1 MFLYKTGGGVMI
13 KPLIIG
19 IAGGAGSGKSTISE
33 KLKSING
40 ESKVQIIDQNS
51 FIKDFSSMSFDERKK
66 LNLDHPDSF
75 DFDYLIRILKDLAL
89 GNTVSIPAFD
99 FVSLE
104 RTDNFQNFTPKDII
118 IVEGSLIL
126 YEKKLR
132 DLFDIKVFI
141 DTDSD
146 IRLIRRI
153 IRDTKEKSM
162 PLEKIILEYISVVKP
177 TNMNFVEPTKRF
189 ADIIIPEGGENEVA
203 INILNA
209 KIKETFKHL

>member
-1 MFLYKTGGGVMI
+1 MRR
-13 KPLIIG
+13 PLIIG

-40 ESKVQIIDQNS
+40 ENKVQIIEQNS
-51 FIKDFSSMSFDERKK
+51 FVKDFSSMNFDERKK
-66 LNLDHPDSF
+66 LNFEHPDSF
-75 DFDYLIRILKDLAL
+75 DFDNLVRILKDLAL
-89 GNTVSIPAFD
+89 GNDVSIPSFD
-99 FVSLE
+99 FVTLE
-104 RTDNFQNFTPKDII
+104 RTDNFQTITPKDII
-118 IVEGSLIL
+118 VVGGSLIL

-177 TNMNFVEPTKRF
+177 TNINFVEPTKRF

>member
-1 MFLYKTGGGVMI
+1 MI

-51 FIKDFSSMSFDERKK
+51 FIKDFSSMSFDERQK
-66 LNLDHPDSF
+66 LNLEHPDSF

-177 TNMNFVEPTKRF
+177 TNINFVEPTKRF

>member
-1 MFLYKTGGGVMI
+1 MR

-33 KLKSING
+33 KLKSVNG
-40 ESKVQIIDQNS
+40 ENKVQIIEQNS
-51 FIKDFSSMSFDERKK
+51 FIKDFSSMSFDERQK
-66 LNLDHPDSF
+66 LNFEHPDSF
-75 DFDYLIRILKDLAL
+75 DFDYLVRILNDLAL
-89 GNTVSIPAFD
+89 GNDVSISSFD

-104 RTDNFQNFTPKDII
+104 RTDNFQTITPKDII

-153 IRDTKEKSM
+153 IKDTKDKSM

-177 TNMNFVEPTKRF
+177 TNINFVEPTKRF

>member
-1 MFLYKTGGGVMI
+1 MRR
-13 KPLIIG
+13 PLIIG

-40 ESKVQIIDQNS
+40 ENKVQIIEQNS
-51 FIKDFSSMSFDERKK
+51 FVKDFSSMNFDERKK
-66 LNLDHPDSF
+66 LNFEHPDSF
-75 DFDYLIRILKDLAL
+75 DFDNLVRILKDLAL
-89 GNTVSIPAFD
+89 GNDVSIHSFD
-99 FVSLE
+99 FVTLE
-104 RTDNFQNFTPKDII
+104 RTDNFQTITPKDII
-118 IVEGSLIL
+118 VVEGSLIL

-177 TNMNFVEPTKRF
+177 TNINFVEPTKRF

>member
-1 MFLYKTGGGVMI
+1 MR

-33 KLKSING
+33 KLKSVNG
-40 ESKVQIIDQNS
+40 ENKVQIIEQNS
-51 FIKDFSSMSFDERKK
+51 FIKDFSSMNFDERQK
-66 LNLDHPDSF
+66 LNLEHPDSF
-75 DFDYLIRILKDLAL
+75 DFDFLVRILNDLTL
-89 GNTVSIPAFD
+89 GNDVSVPSFD

-104 RTDNFQNFTPKDII
+104 RIDNFQNISPKDII

-153 IRDTKEKSM
+153 IKDTKEKSM
-162 PLEKIILEYISVVKP
+162 QLEKIILEYISVVKP
-177 TNMNFVEPTKRF
+177 TNINFVEPTKRF

>member
-1 MFLYKTGGGVMI
+1 MI

-40 ESKVQIIDQNS
+40 ENKVQIIDQNS

-66 LNLDHPDSF
+66 LNLEHPDSF

-89 GNTVSIPAFD
+89 GNTVSIPTFD
-99 FVSLE
+99 FVSLD

-177 TNMNFVEPTKRF
+177 TNINFVEPTKRF

-209 KIKETFKHL
+209 KIKETFKHLW

>member
-1 MFLYKTGGGVMI
+1 MI

-40 ESKVQIIDQNS
+40 ENKVQIIDQNS
-51 FIKDFSSMSFDERKK
+51 FIKDFSSISFDERKK
-66 LNLDHPDSF
+66 LNLEHPDSF

-89 GNTVSIPAFD
+89 GNTVSIPTFD
-99 FVSLE
+99 FVSLD

-177 TNMNFVEPTKRF
+177 TNINFVEPTKRF

-209 KIKETFKHL
+209 KIKETFKHLW

>member
-1 MFLYKTGGGVMI
+1 MRR
-13 KPLIIG
+13 PLIIG

-40 ESKVQIIDQNS
+40 ENKVQIIEQNS
-51 FIKDFSSMSFDERKK
+51 FVKDFSSMNFDERQK
-66 LNLDHPDSF
+66 LNFEHPDSF
-75 DFDYLIRILKDLAL
+75 DFDYLVRILKDLAL
-89 GNTVSIPAFD
+89 GNDVSIPSFD
-99 FVSLE
+99 FVTLE
-104 RTDNFQNFTPKDII
+104 RTDNFQTITPKDII

-177 TNMNFVEPTKRF
+177 TNINFVEPTKRF

-209 KIKETFKHL
+209 KIKETFKHLW

>member
-1 MFLYKTGGGVMI
+1 MI

-40 ESKVQIIDQNS
+40 ENKVQILDQNS
-51 FIKDFSSMSFDERKK
+51 FIKDFSSMSFDERNK
-66 LNLDHPDSF
+66 LNLEHPDSF

-89 GNTVSIPAFD
+89 GNTVSIPTFD

-104 RTDNFQNFTPKDII
+104 RTDNFKNITPKDII

-177 TNMNFVEPTKRF
+177 TNINFVEPTKRF

>member
-1 MFLYKTGGGVMI
+1 MRR
-13 KPLIIG
+13 PLIIG

-40 ESKVQIIDQNS
+40 ENKVQIIEQNS
-51 FIKDFSSMSFDERKK
+51 FVKDFSSMNFDERKK
-66 LNLDHPDSF
+66 LNFEHPDSF
-75 DFDYLIRILKDLAL
+75 DFDYLVRILKDLAL
-89 GNTVSIPAFD
+89 GEDASIPSFD
-99 FVSLE
+99 FVTLE
-104 RTDNFQNFTPKDII
+104 RTDDFQTITPKDII

-153 IRDTKEKSM
+153 IRDTKVKSM

-177 TNMNFVEPTKRF
+177 TNINFVEPTKRF
-189 ADIIIPEGGENEVA
+189 ADIIIPEGGKNEVA

>member
-1 MFLYKTGGGVMI
+1 MR

-40 ESKVQIIDQNS
+40 ENKVQIIEQNS
-51 FIKDFSSMSFDERKK
+51 FVKDFSSMNFDERKK
-66 LNLDHPDSF
+66 LNFEHPDSF
-75 DFDYLIRILKDLAL
+75 DFDYLVRILKDLAL
-89 GNTVSIPAFD
+89 GNDVSIPSFD
-99 FVSLE
+99 FVTLE
-104 RTDNFQNFTPKDII
+104 RTDNFQTITPKDII

-177 TNMNFVEPTKRF
+177 TNINFVEPTKRF

-209 KIKETFKHL
+209 KIKETFKHLW

>member
-1 MFLYKTGGGVMI
+1 MR

-40 ESKVQIIDQNS
+40 ENKVQIIEQNS
-51 FIKDFSSMSFDERKK
+51 FVKDFSSMNFDERKK
-66 LNLDHPDSF
+66 LNFEHPDSY
-75 DFDYLIRILKDLAL
+75 DFDYLVRILKDLAL
-89 GNTVSIPAFD
+89 GEDASIPSFD
-99 FVSLE
+99 FVALE
-104 RTDNFQNFTPKDII
+104 RTDNFQTITPKDII

-177 TNMNFVEPTKRF
+177 TNINFVEPTKRF

>member
-1 MFLYKTGGGVMI
+1 MRR
-13 KPLIIG
+13 PLIIG

-40 ESKVQIIDQNS
+40 ENKVQIIEQNS
-51 FIKDFSSMSFDERKK
+51 FVKDFSSMNFDERKK
-66 LNLDHPDSF
+66 LNFEHPDSF
-75 DFDYLIRILKDLAL
+75 DFDNLVRILKDLAL
-89 GNTVSIPAFD
+89 GNDVSIPSFD
-99 FVSLE
+99 FVTLE
-104 RTDNFQNFTPKDII
+104 RTDNFQTITPKDII
-118 IVEGSLIL
+118 VVEGSLIL

-177 TNMNFVEPTKRF
+177 TNINFVEPTKRF
-189 ADIIIPEGGENEVA
+189 ADIIIPEGGKNEVA

-209 KIKETFKHL
+209 K

>member
-1 MFLYKTGGGVMI
+1 MRR
-13 KPLIIG
+13 PLIIG

-40 ESKVQIIDQNS
+40 ENKVQIIEQNS
-51 FIKDFSSMSFDERKK
+51 FVKDFSSMNFDERKK
-66 LNLDHPDSF
+66 LNFEHPDSF
-75 DFDYLIRILKDLAL
+75 DFDYLVRILNDLAL
-89 GNTVSIPAFD
+89 GNDVSIPSFD
-99 FVSLE
+99 FVTLE
-104 RTDNFQNFTPKDII
+104 RTDNFQTITPKDII

-177 TNMNFVEPTKRF
+177 TNINFVEPTKRF
-189 ADIIIPEGGENEVA
+189 ADIIIPEGGKNEVA

>member
-1 MFLYKTGGGVMI
+1 MI

-40 ESKVQIIDQNS
+40 ENKVQIIDQNS

-66 LNLDHPDSF
+66 LNLEHPDSF

-89 GNTVSIPAFD
+89 GNTVSIPTFD

-162 PLEKIILEYISVVKP
+162 QLEKIILEYISVVKP
-177 TNMNFVEPTKRF
+177 TNINFVEPTKRF

>member
-1 MFLYKTGGGVMI
+1 MI

-40 ESKVQIIDQNS
+40 ENKVQIIDQNS

-66 LNLDHPDSF
+66 LNLEHPDSF

-177 TNMNFVEPTKRF
+177 TNINFVEPTKRF

-209 KIKETFKHL
+209 KIKETFKHLW

>member
-1 MFLYKTGGGVMI
+1 MI

-40 ESKVQIIDQNS
+40 ENKVQILDQNS

-66 LNLDHPDSF
+66 LNLEHPDSF

-104 RTDNFQNFTPKDII
+104 RTDNFQNITPKDII

-177 TNMNFVEPTKRF
+177 TNINFVEPTKRF

>member
-1 MFLYKTGGGVMI
+1 MRR
-13 KPLIIG
+13 PLIIG

-40 ESKVQIIDQNS
+40 ENKVQIIEQNS
-51 FIKDFSSMSFDERKK
+51 FVKDFSSMNFDERKK
-66 LNLDHPDSF
+66 LNFEHPDSF
-75 DFDYLIRILKDLAL
+75 DFDYLVRILKDLAL
-89 GNTVSIPAFD
+89 GNDVSIPSFD
-99 FVSLE
+99 FVTLE
-104 RTDNFQNFTPKDII
+104 RTDDFQTITPKDII

-177 TNMNFVEPTKRF
+177 TNINFVEPTKRF

>member
-1 MFLYKTGGGVMI
+1 MI

-19 IAGGAGSGKSTISE
+19 LAGGAGSGKSTISE

-40 ESKVQIIDQNS
+40 ENKVQIIDQNS
-51 FIKDFSSMSFDERKK
+51 FIKDFSSMSFDERQK
-66 LNLDHPDSF
+66 LNLEHPDSF
-75 DFDYLIRILKDLAL
+75 DFDFLVRTLNDLAL
-89 GNTVSIPAFD
+89 GNSASIPSFD
-99 FVSLE
+99 FVTLE
-104 RTDNFQNFTPKDII
+104 RTDNFQNISPKDII

-162 PLEKIILEYISVVKP
+162 TLEKIILEYISVVKP
-177 TNMNFVEPTKRF
+177 TNTNFVEPTKRF
-189 ADIIIPEGGENEVA
+189 ANIIIPEGGENEVA

-209 KIKETFKHL
+209 KIKETFKHLW

>member
-1 MFLYKTGGGVMI
+1 MI

-19 IAGGAGSGKSTISE
+19 IVGGAGSGKSTISE

-40 ESKVQIIDQNS
+40 ENKVQIIDQNS

-66 LNLDHPDSF
+66 LNLEHPDSF

-89 GNTVSIPAFD
+89 GNTVSIPTFD

-177 TNMNFVEPTKRF
+177 TNINFVEPTKRF

>member
-1 MFLYKTGGGVMI
+1 MRR
-13 KPLIIG
+13 PLIIG

-40 ESKVQIIDQNS
+40 ENKVQIIEQNS
-51 FIKDFSSMSFDERKK
+51 FVKDFSSMNFDERKK
-66 LNLDHPDSF
+66 LNFEHPDSF
-75 DFDYLIRILKDLAL
+75 DFDYLVRILKDLAL
-89 GNTVSIPAFD
+89 GEDASIPSFD
-99 FVSLE
+99 FVTLE
-104 RTDNFQNFTPKDII
+104 RTDDFQTITPKDII

-177 TNMNFVEPTKRF
+177 TNINFVEPTKRF
-189 ADIIIPEGGENEVA
+189 ADIIIPEGGKNEVA

>member
-1 MFLYKTGGGVMI
+1 MI

-40 ESKVQIIDQNS
+40 ENKVQIIDQNS

-66 LNLDHPDSF
+66 LNLEHPDSF

-89 GNTVSIPAFD
+89 GNTVSIPTFD

-162 PLEKIILEYISVVKP
+162 PLEKSILEYISVVKP
-177 TNMNFVEPTKRF
+177 TNINFVEPTKRF

>member
-1 MFLYKTGGGVMI
+1 MI

-40 ESKVQIIDQNS
+40 ENKVQIIDQNS

-66 LNLDHPDSF
+66 LNLEHPDSF

-89 GNTVSIPAFD
+89 GNTVSIPTFD

-132 DLFDIKVFI
+132 YLFDIKVFI

-177 TNMNFVEPTKRF
+177 TNINFVEPTKRF

-209 KIKETFKHL
+209 KIKETFKHLW

>member
-1 MFLYKTGGGVMI
+1 MI

-40 ESKVQIIDQNS
+40 ENKVQIIDQNS
-51 FIKDFSSMSFDERKK
+51 FIKDFSSMSFDERQK
-66 LNLDHPDSF
+66 LNLEHPDSF
-75 DFDYLIRILKDLAL
+75 DFDFLVRTLNDLAL
-89 GNTVSIPAFD
+89 GNSASIPSFD
-99 FVSLE
+99 FVTLE

-177 TNMNFVEPTKRF
+177 TNINFVEPTKRF

>member
-1 MFLYKTGGGVMI
+1 MI

-40 ESKVQIIDQNS
+40 ENKVQIIDQNL

-66 LNLDHPDSF
+66 LNLEHPDSF

-177 TNMNFVEPTKRF
+177 TNINFVEPTKRF

>member
-1 MFLYKTGGGVMI
+1 MR

-19 IAGGAGSGKSTISE
+19 IAGGAGSGKSTIAE

-40 ESKVQIIDQNS
+40 ENKVQIIDQNS
-51 FIKDFSSMSFDERKK
+51 FIKDFSSMSFDERQK
-66 LNLDHPDSF
+66 LNLEHPDSF
-75 DFDYLIRILKDLAL
+75 DFDFLVRTLNDLAL
-89 GNTVSIPAFD
+89 GNSASIPSFD
-99 FVSLE
+99 FVTLE
-104 RTDNFQNFTPKDII
+104 RTDNFQNISPKDII

-153 IRDTKEKSM
+153 IRETKEKSM
-162 PLEKIILEYISVVKP
+162 PLEKIIFEYISVVKP
-177 TNMNFVEPTKRF
+177 TNTNFVEPTKRF

>member
-1 MFLYKTGGGVMI
+1 MRR
-13 KPLIIG
+13 PLIIG

-40 ESKVQIIDQNS
+40 ENKVQIIEQNS
-51 FIKDFSSMSFDERKK
+51 FVKDFSSMNFDERKK
-66 LNLDHPDSF
+66 LNFEHPDSF
-75 DFDYLIRILKDLAL
+75 DFDYLVRILKDLAL
-89 GNTVSIPAFD
+89 GNDVSIPSFD
-99 FVSLE
+99 FVALE
-104 RTDNFQNFTPKDII
+104 RTDDFQTITPKDII

-177 TNMNFVEPTKRF
+177 TNINFVEPTKRF

>member
-1 MFLYKTGGGVMI
+1 MR

-40 ESKVQIIDQNS
+40 ENKVQIIEQNS
-51 FIKDFSSMSFDERKK
+51 FVKDFSSMNFDERKK
-66 LNLDHPDSF
+66 LNFEHPDSF
-75 DFDYLIRILKDLAL
+75 DFDYLVRILKDLAL
-89 GNTVSIPAFD
+89 GNNVSIPSFD
-99 FVSLE
+99 FVTLE
-104 RTDNFQNFTPKDII
+104 RTDNFQTITPKDII

-177 TNMNFVEPTKRF
+177 TNINFVEPTKRF

>member
-1 MFLYKTGGGVMI
+1 MR

-40 ESKVQIIDQNS
+40 ENKVQIIEQNS
-51 FIKDFSSMSFDERKK
+51 FVKDFSSMNFDERKK
-66 LNLDHPDSF
+66 LNFEHPDSF
-75 DFDYLIRILKDLAL
+75 DFDYLVRILKDLAL
-89 GNTVSIPAFD
+89 GNDVSIPSFD
-99 FVSLE
+99 FVTLE
-104 RTDNFQNFTPKDII
+104 RTDNFQTITPKDII

-146 IRLIRRI
+146 IRIIRRI

-177 TNMNFVEPTKRF
+177 TNINFVEPTKRF
-189 ADIIIPEGGENEVA
+189 ADIIIPEGGKNEVA

>member
-1 MFLYKTGGGVMI
+1 MI

-40 ESKVQIIDQNS
+40 ENKVQIIDQNS
-51 FIKDFSSMSFDERKK
+51 FIKDFSSMNFDERQK
-66 LNLDHPDSF
+66 LNLEHPDSF

-89 GNTVSIPAFD
+89 GNTVSIPTFD

-177 TNMNFVEPTKRF
+177 TNINFVEPTKRF

>member
-1 MFLYKTGGGVMI
+1 MI

-40 ESKVQIIDQNS
+40 ENKVQIIDQNS

-66 LNLDHPDSF
+66 LNLEHPDSF
-75 DFDYLIRILKDLAL
+75 DFDFLVRTLNDLAL
-89 GNTVSIPAFD
+89 GNSASIPSFD
-99 FVSLE
+99 FVTLE

-177 TNMNFVEPTKRF
+177 TNINFVEPTKRF

>member
-1 MFLYKTGGGVMI
+1 MI

-40 ESKVQIIDQNS
+40 ENKVQIIDQNS

-66 LNLDHPDSF
+66 LNLEHPDSF
-75 DFDYLIRILKDLAL
+75 VFDYLIRILKDLAL
-89 GNTVSIPAFD
+89 GNTVSIPTFD

-177 TNMNFVEPTKRF
+177 TNINFVEPTKRF

>member
-1 MFLYKTGGGVMI
+1 MI

-40 ESKVQIIDQNS
+40 ENKVQIIDQNS

-66 LNLDHPDSF
+66 LNLEHPDSF

-89 GNTVSIPAFD
+89 GNTVSIPTFD

-177 TNMNFVEPTKRF
+177 TNINFVEPTKRF

-209 KIKETFKHL
+209 KIEETFKHL

>member
-1 MFLYKTGGGVMI
+1 MRR
-13 KPLIIG
+13 PLIIG

-40 ESKVQIIDQNS
+40 ENKVQIVEQNS
-51 FIKDFSSMSFDERKK
+51 FVKDFSSMNFDERKK
-66 LNLDHPDSF
+66 LNFEHPDSF
-75 DFDYLIRILKDLAL
+75 DFDYLVRILKDLAL
-89 GNTVSIPAFD
+89 GNDVSIPSFD
-99 FVSLE
+99 FVTLE
-104 RTDNFQNFTPKDII
+104 RTDNFQTITPKDII

-153 IRDTKEKSM
+153 IRDTKEKSK

-177 TNMNFVEPTKRF
+177 TNINFVEPTKRF

>member
-1 MFLYKTGGGVMI
+1 MRR
-13 KPLIIG
+13 PLIIG

-40 ESKVQIIDQNS
+40 ENKVQIIEQNS
-51 FIKDFSSMSFDERKK
+51 FVKDFSSMNFDERKK
-66 LNLDHPDSF
+66 LNFEHPDSY
-75 DFDYLIRILKDLAL
+75 DFDYLVRILKDLAL
-89 GNTVSIPAFD
+89 GNDVSIPSFD
-99 FVSLE
+99 FVTLE
-104 RTDNFQNFTPKDII
+104 RTDNFQTITPKDII

-177 TNMNFVEPTKRF
+177 TNINFVEPTKRF
-189 ADIIIPEGGENEVA
+189 ADIIIPEGGKNEVA

>member
-1 MFLYKTGGGVMI
+1 MR

-33 KLKSING
+33 KLKSVNG
-40 ESKVQIIDQNS
+40 ENKVQIIEQNS
-51 FIKDFSSMSFDERKK
+51 FIKDFSSMSFDERQK
-66 LNLDHPDSF
+66 LNLEHPDSF
-75 DFDYLIRILKDLAL
+75 DFDYLVRILNDLAL
-89 GNTVSIPAFD
+89 GNDVSIPSFD

-104 RTDNFQNFTPKDII
+104 RTDNFQNISPKDII

-177 TNMNFVEPTKRF
+177 TNINFVEPTKRF

>member
-1 MFLYKTGGGVMI
+1 MTR
-13 KPLIIG
+13 PLIIG

-40 ESKVQIIDQNS
+40 ENKVQIIEQNS
-51 FIKDFSSMSFDERKK
+51 FVKDFSSMNFDERKK
-66 LNLDHPDSF
+66 LNFEHPDSY
-75 DFDYLIRILKDLAL
+75 DFDYLVRILKDLAL
-89 GNTVSIPAFD
+89 GNDASIPSFD
-99 FVSLE
+99 FVTLE
-104 RTDNFQNFTPKDII
+104 RTDNFQTITPKDII

-177 TNMNFVEPTKRF
+177 TNINFVEPTKRF
-189 ADIIIPEGGENEVA
+189 ADIIIPEGGKNEVA

>member
-1 MFLYKTGGGVMI
+1 MI

-40 ESKVQIIDQNS
+40 ENKVQIIDQNL

-66 LNLDHPDSF
+66 LNLEHPDSF

-89 GNTVSIPAFD
+89 GNTLSIPTFD

-118 IVEGSLIL
+118 IVEGSFIL

-177 TNMNFVEPTKRF
+177 TNINFVEPTKRF

>member
-1 MFLYKTGGGVMI
+1 MRR
-13 KPLIIG
+13 PLIIG

-40 ESKVQIIDQNS
+40 ENKVQIIEQNS
-51 FIKDFSSMSFDERKK
+51 FVKDFSSMNFDERKK
-66 LNLDHPDSF
+66 LNFEHPDSF
-75 DFDYLIRILKDLAL
+75 DFDYLVRILKYLAL
-89 GNTVSIPAFD
+89 GNDVSIPSFD
-99 FVSLE
+99 FVTLE
-104 RTDNFQNFTPKDII
+104 RTDNFQTITPKDII

-177 TNMNFVEPTKRF
+177 TNINFVEPTKRF
-189 ADIIIPEGGENEVA
+189 ADIIIPEGGKNEVA